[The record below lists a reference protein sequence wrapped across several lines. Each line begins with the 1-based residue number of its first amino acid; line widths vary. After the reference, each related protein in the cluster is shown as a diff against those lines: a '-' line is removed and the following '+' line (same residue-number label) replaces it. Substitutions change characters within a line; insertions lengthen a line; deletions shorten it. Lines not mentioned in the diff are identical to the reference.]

1 MRCQRSGIRTG
12 RGHAGRLYGG
22 VCAINCFYGDG
33 AAGPT
38 TGRKSGRM
46 RGMTTLHSNDIA
58 VRIQRLPHAQGLPL
72 PAYETEGAAGM
83 DVRAAVDEP
92 VSLAPGAIMLVP
104 TGLVLE
110 VPPGFEMQVRPR
122 SGLAAKHGI
131 TLPNSPAT
139 IDSDYRG
146 EVRVIVQNLGPESFL
161 IERGLRIG
169 QFVLQRVP
177 RVAWV
182 EADELSTTDRGAG
195 GFGHT
200 GTQ

>member
-1 MRCQRSGIRTG
+1 
-12 RGHAGRLYGG
+12 
-22 VCAINCFYGDG
+22 
-33 AAGPT
+33 
-38 TGRKSGRM
+38 
-46 RGMTTLHSNDIA
+46 MTPSNDIA
-58 VRIQRLPHAQGLPL
+58 VRIQRLPHSEGLPL

-83 DVRAAVDEP
+83 DVRAAVDATL
-92 VSLAPGAIMLVP
+92 VLAPGAIALVP
-104 TGLVLE
+104 TGLAIE
-110 VPPGFEMQVRPR
+110 VPPGYEMQVRPR

-146 EVRVIVQNLGPESFL
+146 EVRVIVQNRGQEPFAV
-161 IERGLRIG
+161 ERGLRIA

-182 EADELSTTDRGAG
+182 EATELSTTERGAG

-200 GTQ
+200 GKA